1 MAGIV
6 TYPPTI
12 GLNRREIRGPRV
24 YLLIPYPPW
33 GRGVSPR
40 SHGDKENLTVIRA
53 IIFLCFFK
61 DCLRILY
68 RFKGFTRVYRARNY
82 QKTKGN
88 RTKTQRKLKTSCHAP
103 RIFQNW
109 DRSAAAHNA
118 FTGVGTRHCYSQNI
132 IRTVQS

>member
-1 MAGIV
+1 MHPNHFIENSLFG
-6 TYPPTI
+6 YQYI
-12 GLNRREIRGPRV
+12 GLYRREIHGPRV
-24 YLLIPYPPW
+24 YLLIPYPPG

-61 DCLRILY
+61 DFLRILY

-88 RTKTQRKLKTSCHAP
+88 HTKTQRKLK
-103 RIFQNW
+103 IFACGGL
-109 DRSAAAHNA
+109 SVTKL
-118 FTGVGTRHCYSQNI
+118 F
-132 IRTVQS
+132 